1 MLSSTTINQVK
12 EIPVA
17 DVIQKYIELKKQGA
31 NLVCKSPFTEEKS
44 ASFTVSPA
52 KNIFKCFSSGKGG
65 NAISFVMEFRKLS
78 YFETIIEIADKF
90 NIVVEHDNSEKAN
103 KEFLRREKVQKIN
116 NINQEA
122 NDFFVSNYQNVEPK
136 FIRAT
141 AEISNQFSLGFAP
154 NEWQALHNHLL
165 KKGFSKKEMEEA
177 GLIKKGEKTHY
188 DFFRGRV
195 MFPITDYNGNIIG
208 FSGRLAVDVKEGE
221 KAPSKVTNSL
231 ETEAYSKSNSLLGI
245 FIAKNNILKF
255 DSAIVVEGNYD
266 VTSLHQVGLTNTI
279 GCLGT
284 AFTEEQCKLI
294 KRFTSNIVFAID
306 NDKAGLDKIEKNTK
320 LALSLGMNVELFI
333 PSIEGQDPDDFVKVA
348 ISEGLQNKE
357 IIEKFTSLK
366 IDAIDYLADK
376 LFSDTSTTV
385 KEAQAEQDLVKLLC
399 CISNGLL
406 RNKYVK
412 KYVSKYKVDKATVE
426 KSISLSFVDS
436 KAEQEENSK
445 FKMPSFLNEDE
456 MVDFKEFGFYPDRSK
471 DKIGYYFQE
480 NSRPERVSNWLMR
493 PLFQV
498 LNETDSKRFIEL
510 ETAKGKIVI
519 EIPNKAIN
527 NPQGFEDVISNKGG
541 YFFHGSKKQ
550 YQRLKSKFLL
560 QFPLCVEIRTLG
572 WHYNGFFS
580 FSNGIVVDGQFKDID
595 KLGLVHFGSDTYF
608 LPAFSSIYKDAQAED
623 DFYENDRKFIYKSIG
638 TGFAKWAKKFYNVY
652 RDNDNGMV
660 ALMFAVSTLFSDYIY
675 AQNNDFPLAFGVG
688 QPRTG
693 KTTCARS
700 VSRLFKSDSLPFNLN
715 QGTVIGFQRRLA
727 RVRNVVEHLDEY
739 QNDIDEKRF
748 QSLKGIF
755 DRTGHEK
762 GIMSRD
768 NRTESVKINAT
779 GFITGQQFPNRDGN
793 SLTTRILLMDFT
805 KKHEDF
811 SNEEIKE
818 FNDLTKLE
826 DDGLSD
832 VIVEIIKYRSLIED
846 KFISTQYQLGS
857 KLKDELKDFNADG
870 RVMKNYGVLLTCM
883 KILENSLS
891 FPFTYDYMYEKC
903 KELILSQSQ
912 RIQESDQ
919 LAEFFKQIEYLS
931 SMHMIRVNKD
941 YKLVKG
947 VYEIKVGRKEKA
959 TVVQFAKPKNI
970 IYLKFAKIF
979 PLYKE
984 TIRKQGSNGLDEQTI
999 LSYMKTHKAFLGAVA
1014 SVNFDGQKT
1023 SGYAFDQDILQISL
1037 EDLEKESEHEEKE
1050 QAGFKTYP
1058 MLEPETVQEDLP
1070 F

>member
-1 MLSSTTINQVK
+1 MLSSTTINKVK
-12 EIPVA
+12 DIPIVEI
-17 DVIQKYIELKKQGA
+17 IQKYIELKKQGA
-31 NLVCKSPFTEEKS
+31 NYVCKSPFTDEKS

-65 NAISFVMEFRKLS
+65 NAISFVMEYKKLS
-78 YFETIIEIADKF
+78 YLETIIDIANQF
-90 NIVVEHDNSEKAN
+90 SIEVEYDNSDKAN
-103 KEFLRREKVQKIN
+103 KDFLKREKVQKLN

-122 NDFFVSNYQNVEPK
+122 CDFFISNYDKVAPQ
-136 FIRAT
+136 FIRASKEV
-141 AEISNQFSLGFAP
+141 ASQFSLGFAP

-165 KKGFSKKEMEEA
+165 KKGFSNKEMEES
-177 GLIKKGEKTHY
+177 GLIKKSEKGFY

-208 FSGRLAVDVKEGE
+208 FSGRTAIEVKEGE
-221 KAPSKVTNSL
+221 KAPVKVINSK
-231 ETEAYSKSNSLLGI
+231 ETDAYSKSNSLLGI
-245 FIAKNNILKF
+245 YLAKPNIIKF
-255 DSAIVVEGNYD
+255 DSAIIVEGNYD
-266 VTSLHQVGLTNTI
+266 VTSFHHFGLTNTI
-279 GCLGT
+279 GNLGT

-294 KRFTSNIVFAID
+294 KRFTSNIVFAVD
-306 NDKAGLDKIEKNTK
+306 NDRAGIEKIEKNTK

-333 PSIEGQDPDDFVKVA
+333 PPIPGQDPDDFVKAEILKSTREEVK
-348 ISEGLQNKE
+348 NKILE
-357 IIEKFTSLK
+357 SFV
-366 IDAIDYLADK
+366 DAIDYLAEQ
-376 LFSDTSTTV
+376 LFIDTSTTV
-385 KEAQAEQDLVKLLC
+385 KEAQAEQELVKLLC

-412 KYVSKYKVDKATVE
+412 KYVTKYKVDRATVE

-445 FKMPSFLNEDE
+445 FKVPAFLNEDE

-510 ETAKGKIVI
+510 ETSKGKIVI

-595 KLGLVHFGSDTYF
+595 KLGLVHFGTDTYF

-623 DFYENDRKFIYKSIG
+623 DFYENDRKFIYKSVG
-638 TGFAKWAKKFYNVY
+638 TGFANWSKKFYKVY
-652 RDNDNGMV
+652 KDNDNGMISIV
-660 ALMFAVSTLFSDYIY
+660 FAIASLFSDYIFS
-675 AQNNDFPLAFGVG
+675 QNNDFPILFMVG

-700 VSRLFKSDSLPFNLN
+700 VSRVFKADSAPFNLN

-739 QNDIDEKRF
+739 QNDLDEKRF

-762 GIMSRD
+762 GIMTRD

-779 GFITGQQFPNRDGN
+779 VVISGQQYPNRDGN
-793 SLTTRILLMDFT
+793 SLSTRSLLLSFSKMQQ
-805 KKHEDF
+805 DF
-811 SNEEIKE
+811 SNDEIKE
-818 FNDLTKLE
+818 YNELSKME
-826 DDGLSD
+826 DSGLSD

-846 KFISTQYQLGS
+846 QFNSVQFQLGS
-857 KLKDELKDFNADG
+857 KLKDELHDCIADG
-870 RVMKNYGVLLTCM
+870 RVMKNYIVLLTCM
-883 KILENSLS
+883 KILENSLQ

-903 KELILSQSQ
+903 KEMILNQSQ
-912 RIQESDQ
+912 QIQESDQ

-941 YKLVKG
+941 YKLVRG

-959 TVVQFAKPKNI
+959 TVVQFGKPKNI
-970 IYLKFAKIF
+970 IYLKFARIF

-1023 SGYAFDQDILQISL
+1023 SGYAFDNDILQISL
-1037 EDLEKESEHEEKE
+1037 EDLEKESIQEGSEKKE
-1050 QAGFKTYP
+1050 YSTP
-1058 MLEPETVQEDLP
+1058 PIVEVETVQEDLP